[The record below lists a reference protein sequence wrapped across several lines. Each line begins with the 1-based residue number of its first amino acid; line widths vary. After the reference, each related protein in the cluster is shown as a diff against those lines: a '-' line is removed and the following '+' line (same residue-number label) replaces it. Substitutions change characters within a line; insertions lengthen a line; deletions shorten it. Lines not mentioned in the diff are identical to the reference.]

1 MRLRP
6 ISRRTRRR
14 LFVVTVAGFLGLG
27 FPTWVPGLLATLPA
41 FRVER
46 VEVRG
51 ARYVSAE
58 EVTRLLAIDPDAS
71 VWDDPS
77 EWENRVRAHPMI
89 REVTVRREGLRALEI
104 VVVEKRAVA
113 LVATPD
119 LRPVNGEGRLLPL
132 DPAAAALDLPV
143 IPGPARVE
151 GDSLVDPELRDLAAL
166 LDVLDRSVPE
176 FVSIVS
182 EVRRAEGGGYEFSM
196 LPSADAGVV
205 VIPAADPLRSLRRV
219 SFALG
224 QIDDPRVA
232 RADARFAGQV
242 VLTRTGGR

>member
-6 ISRRTRRR
+6 VSRRTRRR
-14 LFVVTVAGFLGLG
+14 LFVVTVAGLLG
-27 FPTWVPGLLATLPA
+27 FGVPIWVPGLLATLPA

-51 ARYVSAE
+51 ARYVSPE
-58 EVTRLLAIDPDAS
+58 QVTRLLAIEPDAS
-71 VWDDPS
+71 VWDDP
-77 EWENRVRAHPMI
+77 EVWEDRVRAHPMI
-89 REVTVRREGLRALEI
+89 REATVRREGLRALEI

-113 LVATPD
+113 LVATPQ

-132 DPAAAALDLPV
+132 DPAAAAMDLPV

-151 GDSLVDPELRDLAAL
+151 GDSLLDPEFRDLAAL
-166 LDVLDRSVPE
+166 LDALDRSVPE

-182 EVRRAEGGGYEFSM
+182 EVRHADDGGYEFTM

-205 VIPAADPLRSLRRV
+205 LLPSDDPLRSLRRV

-242 VLTRTGGR
+242 VLTRVGGR